1 MNFVPRNYCL
11 INLFCVELLTAGTNN
26 FGWNQFGNNFKEEGS
41 STNCN
46 DKEIE
51 KYIIPGQTI
60 EPGVA
65 KEHGSNVLNLH
76 VVPAFKNAYLQ
87 TFENSPY
94 EKGAS

>member
-11 INLFCVELLTAGTNN
+11 INLFCVELLTAG
-26 FGWNQFGNNFKEEGS
+26 NFKEEGS